1 VERNTRAA
9 LMDFPC
15 LRDRPEYTASRI
27 VILSGQ
33 PTPLARK
40 DQSGKL
46 HYKIKGHFDEIICPG
61 QPHNQ

>member
-33 PTPLARK
+33 STPLARK

-46 HYKIKGHFDEIICPG
+46 RGTTG
-61 QPHNQ
+61 G